1 MTTLTA
7 LPPAPQRSN
16 PSTFATLAD
25 AWVSALEDTFTPEM
39 NLIIPEINALA
50 TSADTDATTATTQA
64 GIAVANAALTAA
76 DRVQTGLDRTAASIS
91 AANALTSEIN
101 ASKLNLGNKSSPPTL
116 DNQGAALLAGATYYD
131 TTLGKWRVYSG
142 SAWTDGLSAV
152 AGVTSFNG
160 ATGAVLG
167 VSSVNGSTG
176 AITGV
181 ATLTG
186 TETFT
191 NKTITEIVFSLTGTT
206 PALLAT
212 NGAVQTWTLS
222 ANSTP
227 TDSLTSGGSIILVIT
242 PGAFTVTWPV
252 GTTWTKQG
260 GSGVAPTL
268 FSAGKTSVVLWKIN
282 STLYGSHLGDTA

>member
-7 LPPAPQRSN
+7 LPPAPQRN
-16 PSTFATLAD
+16 DPANFATLAD

-39 NLIIPEINALA
+39 NLIIPEINALIVA
-50 TSADTDATTATTQA
+50 ADTDATTATTQA

-76 DRVQTGLDRTAASIS
+76 DRVQTGLDRTAASTS

-131 TTLGKWRVYSG
+131 TTLSKWRVYSG
-142 SAWTDGLSAV
+142 SAWIDGLSAI

-160 ATGAVLG
+160 ATGDVFG

-186 TETFT
+186 VQTLT
-191 NKTITEIVFSLTGTT
+191 NKTITETVFALTGTT

-242 PGAFTVTWPV
+242 PGAFTITWPSV
-252 GTTWTKQG
+252 IWTKQG

-268 FSAGKTSVVLWKIN
+268 FSAGKTTVVLWKLN
-282 STLYGSHLGDTA
+282 STLYGSHLGDTV

>member
-7 LPPAPQRSN
+7 LPPAPQRSDPAN
-16 PSTFATLAD
+16 FATKAD
-25 AWVSALEDTFTPEM
+25 AWVGALETTFTPQM

-50 TSADTDATTATTQA
+50 AAADVDAATATTQA
-64 GIAVANAALTAA
+64 GIATAKAVLTSA
-76 DRVQTGLDRTAASIS
+76 DRVQTGLDRTAASTS

-131 TTLGKWRVYSG
+131 TTLVKWRVYSG

-160 ATGAVLG
+160 STGAVTG
-167 VSSVNGSTG
+167 VSSINGSTG
-176 AITGV
+176 AVTGIV
-181 ATLTG
+181 TLTG
-186 TETFT
+186 TQTLT
-191 NKTITEIVFSLTGTT
+191 NKTITETVFALTGTT
-206 PALLAT
+206 PAFLAT

-222 ANSTP
+222 GASTP
-227 TDSLTSGGSIILVIT
+227 TDSLTAGQSIILVIT
-242 PGAFTVTWPV
+242 PGAFTITWPSV
-252 GTTWTKQG
+252 IWTKQG

-268 FSAGKTSVVLWKIN
+268 FSAGKTTVVLWKIN
-282 STLYGSHLGDTA
+282 STLYGSHLGDTV

>member
-50 TSADTDATTATTQA
+50 TSADVDATTATTQA

-76 DRVQTGLDRTAASIS
+76 DRVQTGLDRTAASTS

-160 ATGAVLG
+160 NTGAVLG

-186 TETFT
+186 AETFT

-206 PALLAT
+206 PALLAS

-242 PGAFTVTWPV
+242 PGAFTITWPSAV
-252 GTTWTKQG
+252 WTKQG
-260 GSGVAPTL
+260 GSGLAPTL
-268 FSAGKTSVVLWKIN
+268 FSAGKTSVVLWKVG
-282 STLYGSHLGDTA
+282 STLYGSHLGDTV

>member
-76 DRVQTGLDRTAASIS
+76 DRVQTGLDRTAASTS

-131 TTLGKWRVYSG
+131 TTLSKWRVYSG

-242 PGAFTVTWPV
+242 PGAFTITWPSV
-252 GTTWTKQG
+252 VWTKQG

-268 FSAGKTSVVLWKIN
+268 FSAGKTSVVLWKVG
-282 STLYGSHLGDTA
+282 SVLYGSHLGDTV